1 MKMGSKTKR
10 AFGALLAAG
19 VVATGAY
26 ALTAGNTVPAS
37 RAGDGSGTISGY
49 VVTNVK
55 YTLNSTDPGNID
67 AVTFTLDAAP
77 PAGATTKIQLSSG
90 GAWYSCTSGTPATNQ
105 SCATTSPS
113 QATVTGATELRVV
126 SAQ

>member
-1 MKMGSKTKR
+1 MKASSTR
-10 AFGALLAAG
+10 RTLGALFVAA

-26 ALTAGNTVPAS
+26 ALTAANTVPDS
-37 RAGDGSGTISGY
+37 RAGDGTGSISGY
-49 VVTNVK
+49 TVSAVK
-55 YTLNSTDPGNID
+55 YTLNATNPGSID

-90 GAWYSCTSGTPATNQ
+90 GSWYTCTSGTPATNQ
-105 SCATTSPS
+105 SCATTSP
-113 QATVTGATELRVV
+113 QATVAAATDLRVV